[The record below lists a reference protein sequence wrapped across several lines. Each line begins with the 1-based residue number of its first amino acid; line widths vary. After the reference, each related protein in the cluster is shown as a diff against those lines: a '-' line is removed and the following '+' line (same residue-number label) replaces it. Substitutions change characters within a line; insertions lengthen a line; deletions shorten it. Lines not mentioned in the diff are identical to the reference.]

1 MHLAFLT
8 SEYPHPRTTPA
19 AGIGSSI
26 RNMATALAKRGTKIS
41 IFIYGQQ
48 QDEIF
53 SEEGIKFHLIKQR
66 EYKLLGWYLHRK
78 FLQHYLN
85 KYIAVEGIDAVEVP
99 DWTGISAFMKLKC
112 PLVIRFH
119 GSDAYFCNLEGR
131 PQKKK
136 NFWFEKTAL
145 HAADHLLSVSEFTA
159 NETKRIFNLKKKI
172 TVIPNAINVQRFL
185 PLPEKVQQGN
195 ILYFGSLVRKKGV
208 LELPAIF
215 NALIRKMPQLQLR
228 IAGRDVT
235 DISTGRST
243 KELMQEQLPPQAAIQ
258 VEWLGSLSYDDI
270 LEEINRA
277 QLVVLPSFAEA
288 LPMTWIEA
296 MAMEKALVTSNI
308 GWAKEVMVD
317 GETGFTVDPKDHK
330 TNAEKILQLLNDPEL
345 AEKMGKAARQ
355 RVLEKFSTEVVVER
369 NVKFYEG
376 VVKREKRKVERGK

>member
-8 SEYPHPRTTPA
+8 SEYPHPRSTPA

-26 RNMATALAKRGTKIS
+26 RNMATALAKRGIKIS

-53 SEEGIKFHLIKQR
+53 TEEGIKIHLIKQR
-66 EYKLLGWYLHRK
+66 KYKLLGWYLHRK

-85 KYIAVEGIDAVEVP
+85 KYIAAESIDAVEVP

-112 PLVIRFH
+112 PLVVRFH
-119 GSDAYFCNLEGR
+119 GSDTYFCRLENR
-131 PQKKK
+131 PQKRK

-145 HAADHLLSVSEFTA
+145 HAANHLLSVSEFTA
-159 NETKRIFNLKKKI
+159 SETNRLFHLKQES
-172 TVIPNAINVQRFL
+172 TVIPNAIDVQRFL
-185 PLPEKVQQGN
+185 PQPEKVQRGN
-195 ILYFGSLVRKKGV
+195 ILYFGSLIRKKGV
-208 LELPAIF
+208 LELPEIF
-215 NALIRKMPQLQLR
+215 NALIKEMPELHLR
-228 IAGRDVT
+228 LAGRDVV
-235 DISTGRST
+235 DILTGRST
-243 KELMQEQLPPQAAIQ
+243 KELMQEQFSSKAEAQ
-258 VEWLGSLSYDDI
+258 VKWLGSLPYDDI

-296 MAMEKALVTSNI
+296 MALEKPLVTSNI

-317 GETGFTVDPKDHK
+317 GETGYTVDPKDHK
-330 TNAEKILQLLNDPEL
+330 TYAAKILQLLKDPEL
-345 AEKMGKAARQ
+345 AAKMGKAARK

-369 NVKFYEG
+369 NVEFYEG
-376 VVKREKRKVERGK
+376 VVRTRV